1 MMCFTICSDKSC
13 PVNGKDHMKILHT
26 YIVKD
31 LIDPSLQERRIYRKN
46 RDHSPKC
53 HACRKGYCMFFRN
66 THIKKTLREFLPE
79 SVQSGSIWH
88 SSCNSNYFF
97 VLLCQ
102 RTYCTGK
109 MIRICRRCFCCKR
122 SATLDVKRTCSVKT
136 LRMGRCRSIASAFFC
151 KDMDNNRSL
160 HSLCL
165 IKKLHHLAHIMA
177 IYRSQISQPHIF
189 KKHSGNDQLL
199 DAALGLSD
207 RIYHGGSNM
216 GNLFECFCH
225 ADLHSCISLSCTQ
238 SA

>member
-1 MMCFTICSDKSC
+1 
-13 PVNGKDHMKILHT
+13 
-26 YIVKD
+26 
-31 LIDPSLQERRIYRKN
+31 
-46 RDHSPKC
+46 
-53 HACRKGYCMFFRN
+53 
-66 THIKKTLREFLPE
+66 
-79 SVQSGSIWH
+79 
-88 SSCNSNYFF
+88 
-97 VLLCQ
+97 
-102 RTYCTGK
+102 
-109 MIRICRRCFCCKR
+109 
-122 SATLDVKRTCSVKT
+122 
-136 LRMGRCRSIASAFFC
+136 
-151 KDMDNNRSL
+151 MDNNRSL